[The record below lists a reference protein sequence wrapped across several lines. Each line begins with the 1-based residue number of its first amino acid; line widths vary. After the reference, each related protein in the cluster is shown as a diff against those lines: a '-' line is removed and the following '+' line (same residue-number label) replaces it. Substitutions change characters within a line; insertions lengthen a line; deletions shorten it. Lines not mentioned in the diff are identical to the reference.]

1 MCALHFL
8 PAKEERK
15 AGQGLGEEV
24 LVGLLHQQ
32 CKLIGFSQLTSRRV
46 LMEGAVTVKGPIAGP
61 E

>member
-1 MCALHFL
+1 MCALRFL

-15 AGQGLGEEV
+15 AGQGSGEEV